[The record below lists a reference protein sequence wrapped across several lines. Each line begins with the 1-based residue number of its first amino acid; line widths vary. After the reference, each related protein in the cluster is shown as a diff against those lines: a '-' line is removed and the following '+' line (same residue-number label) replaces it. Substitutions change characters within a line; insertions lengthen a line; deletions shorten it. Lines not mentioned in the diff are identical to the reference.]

1 MNLSAGVAQQTT
13 TTIPH
18 QPEKA
23 CYNNNGVDAIDQSSD
38 TASSNGASPITPYE
52 QKPFTFSDYGN
63 KTKSGDALDNKTM
76 EPSPHTDDAT
86 LDIQSYTYQQ
96 PVQQKQNAQQPV
108 AQPLENDVDTPSPN
122 QSNMPE
128 IVTAGNSNGDSII
141 PKMPWDNNHNDHTAA
156 TADNTSENQDK
167 TLLIYGADEK
177 YDMESIGNSSCSIAC
192 LDFPSPPSSTPSL
205 VPKLTIQTDRTRP
218 PESAETP
225 DMESHLTTDHHQLNQ
240 HTEAEQPHESS
251 SNQSPRSDNKL
262 GSLSRFKE
270 IFDIEGTDIEWD
282 YHAKYCQQPPV
293 TTIKSYSSPLAPLP
307 EKSVSSFTSPIS
319 PTPSNKDGHL
329 FLDKQQNRQHLLSQT
344 DTSSL
349 RSNTNTNAN
358 VNKTIGGFI
367 TNIGRSTSSS
377 SSSTT
382 STTRTKPDGPI
393 RSLSSS
399 SSSSSLRG
407 LMRSLSTT
415 ATNHYRQQT
424 PKMTP
429 HMNEEDGL
437 SRAAQAV
444 AATTT
449 NDNDKLYLCREEII
463 SEPSKADLTNS
474 LDGQR
479 RKISQL
485 FSTAIKKAPSRRHTT
500 KVVNMQQ
507 EAQSSSSKKLLRRTV
522 IYVNPENE
530 ASHHDFYADLLKQ
543 YQPHRPAP
551 TPPSPIQRYRYDKTL
566 PPVPSTIEPT
576 SSSTQSSPRSSASSH
591 LSSSSTSSTS
601 NTNKPKPSYL
611 EGLELREMEDGSM
624 EWGIIKKEGHRQS
637 FFSMAH
643 LQQNEEE
650 EGQLHLTDTAHST
663 MEDGSEEHIEQ
674 QVLALMGL
682 EPDHLEKQPLHRP
695 PPIPRRSPRRK
706 PSTLLPSTSS
716 RNSSSNRNN
725 KHQNKDDSLLQHT
738 IAGAKDDSEDE
749 SSPSSSTMN
758 VYYAPDM
765 TLPSLLHLVS
775 QTQQNNNSSINN
787 VV

>member
-1 MNLSAGVAQQTT
+1 M
-13 TTIPH
+13 
-18 QPEKA
+18 
-23 CYNNNGVDAIDQSSD
+23 
-38 TASSNGASPITPYE
+38 
-52 QKPFTFSDYGN
+52 
-63 KTKSGDALDNKTM
+63 M
-76 EPSPHTDDAT
+76 EPSPNTDDAAFN
-86 LDIQSYTYQQ
+86 IQSYTYQQ
-96 PVQQKQNAQQPV
+96 PVQQKQDAQQPV

-122 QSNMPE
+122 QSYMPE
-128 IVTAGNSNGDSII
+128 IATAGNSNGDSII
-141 PKMPWDNNHNDHTAA
+141 PKMPWDNSQDDHTAA
-156 TADNTSENQDK
+156 TADDTIENQDNI
-167 TLLIYGADEK
+167 LLIYGSDEK
-177 YDMESIGNSSCSIAC
+177 YDMDSIGNSSCSIAC

-205 VPKLTIQTDRTRP
+205 VPKLTIQTDRQHT
-218 PESAETP
+218 PETAETP
-225 DMESHLTTDHHQLNQ
+225 DMESHLPTNHQQLN
-240 HTEAEQPHESS
+240 HRTEPEQQHESS
-251 SNQSPRSDNKL
+251 SNQSPRSDNKF

-282 YHAKYCQQPPV
+282 YNVKYCQQPPV
-293 TTIKSYSSPLAPLP
+293 STSKSYSSPLAPLP
-307 EKSVSSFTSPIS
+307 EKSVSSFITSPIS
-319 PTPSNKDGHL
+319 PTTSNNDSHF
-329 FLDKQQNRQHLLSQT
+329 FLDKQQNRQQLLTQT
-344 DTSSL
+344 DTLSL
-349 RSNTNTNAN
+349 RSNTNANA
-358 VNKTIGGFI
+358 NKTIGGFI
-367 TNIGRSTSSS
+367 TNIGRSASSS

-382 STTRTKPDGPI
+382 STARTKPDGPI

-407 LMRSLSTT
+407 LMRSFSTT

-463 SEPSKADLTNS
+463 NEPSKTDITNS

-485 FSTAIKKAPSRRHTT
+485 FSTAIKKAPTRRHTT

-507 EAQSSSSKKLLRRTV
+507 QTPSPSSKKLLRRTV
-522 IYVNPENE
+522 IYVNPEDD
-530 ASHHDFYADLLKQ
+530 ASQHDFYVDLLKQ
-543 YQPHRPAP
+543 YQPQRPAP
-551 TPPSPIQRYRYDKTL
+551 VPPSPIQRYRYDKTL
-566 PPVPSTIEPT
+566 PPVPSTVEPS

-591 LSSSSTSSTS
+591 LSSTSSSS
-601 NTNKPKPSYL
+601 NTNKPKLSYL

-643 LQQNEEE
+643 LQQDEVEN
-650 EGQLHLTDTAHST
+650 GQPSNLMDTTHST
-663 MEDGSEEHIEQ
+663 MDDESEEHIEQ

-716 RNSSSNRNN
+716 RNRSNNHNN
-725 KHQNKDDSLLQHT
+725 KHQNKDDSLLQHAT
-738 IAGAKDDSEDE
+738 ASATDEDDDE
-749 SSPSSSTMN
+749 PSPSSSTMN

-765 TLPSLLHLVS
+765 TLPSLLQLVS
-775 QTQQNNNSSINN
+775 QTQQNNNNSINN